1 MTEARRCGTCG
12 AELSAEASPQGLCA
26 RCLLEA
32 GLKSTGAGVDSR
44 QETSAAAAGQG
55 PIEVA
60 ELSRLFPQLDIQRLL
75 GRGGMGAVYLA
86 RQKALDRPVALKLL
100 APKGGTDPEFAE
112 RFAREAKALARL
124 NHPGIVAVHD
134 FGAVEGLY
142 YFLMEYVEGTSLREV
157 MRKGKLA
164 PRQAL
169 ALVPQICDA
178 LQYAHDE
185 GVVHRDI
192 KPENV
197 LLDKKGRIKVADFG
211 LAKILGQDASGDAL
225 TGSRHVMGTPHYMA
239 PEQLEHPREVDHR
252 ADIYSLGV
260 VFYEMLTGELPLGR
274 FAPPSRKV
282 QVDVRLDEV
291 VLRALEK
298 EPERR
303 YQHASELKSDIGEI
317 RPTEANAVPP
327 TVQEEVATKSW
338 LPRWWLVMI
347 ALAAGAYAFA
357 FFVSTGDPVNVFMG
371 LCFVDFF
378 FSSWFRCQAP
388 AGSLVGRQKLPK
400 PVHVAL
406 VLTVMIIF
414 AIMHFKTSSFIWSG
428 LIAGSLLGLVVYGG
442 VRALSAKNPEERTG
456 GLLPL
461 QTAGMLL
468 LVHPTFKPMDY
479 LSWAYRLSG
488 TKPKPDDAL
497 VFGALFGA
505 ALAALLAWK
514 IQTWRA
520 LSRRRAAGRLT
531 GRAA

>member
-12 AELSAEASPQGLCA
+12 AELAAEASPQGLCA

-32 GLKSTGAGVDSR
+32 GLKSKSTGAASDSR
-44 QETSAAAAGQG
+44 QETSPAQATPTGPG
-55 PIEVA
+55 PIQVA
-60 ELSRLFPQLDIQRLL
+60 ELARLFPQLEVQKLL

-86 RQKALDRPVALKLL
+86 RQKTLDRPVALKLL

-124 NHPGIVAVHD
+124 NHPGIVAVYD
-134 FGAVEGLY
+134 SGVVEGLY
-142 YFLMEYVEGTSLREV
+142 YFLMEYVSGTSLREV
-157 MRKGKLA
+157 MRQGKLA

-239 PEQLEHPREVDHR
+239 PEQLEHPKQVDHR

-274 FAPPSRKV
+274 FAPPSKKV
-282 QVDVRLDEV
+282 RVDVRLDEV

-303 YQHASELKSDIGEI
+303 YQHASDVKTD
-317 RPTEANAVPP
+317 
-327 TVQEEVATKSW
+327 VQEIEAKDRTGAKEET
-338 LPRWWLVMI
+338 
-347 ALAAGAYAFA
+347 AA
-357 FFVSTGDPVNVFMG
+357 
-371 LCFVDFF
+371 VDFV
-378 FSSWFRCQAP
+378 R
-388 AGSLVGRQKLPK
+388 LKRQYDY
-400 PVHVAL
+400 V
-406 VLTVMIIF
+406 
-414 AIMHFKTSSFIWSG
+414 SG
-428 LIAGSLLGLVVYGG
+428 VTFGLLLLIA
-442 VRALSAKNPEERTG
+442 A
-456 GLLPL
+456 
-461 QTAGMLL
+461 
-468 LVHPTFKPMDY
+468 
-479 LSWAYRLSG
+479 W
-488 TKPKPDDAL
+488 
-497 VFGALFGA
+497 
-505 ALAALLAWK
+505 AALLLKLDLRTAVIWWGPLFVGAFFIAPLVVAIWKRGTPVGTMALIILQDMTFYMLAIWLFGLAPVPGVESSPTARILARVLTFATLVGVWAWIGETWK
-514 IQTWRA
+514 RGITRFARSPSIPWRA
-520 LSRRRAAGRLT
+520 RLPFAFHRFL
-531 GRAA
+531 GEAYVRLERFLHRGDPRGK